1 MQLRYADEVDNS
13 RYDTSLAP
21 QLVLSEGQMAANG
34 FSILCSA
41 SVAYKW
47 SNWRALLL
55 DDPLQ
60 HNDIV
65 YAAAFADVMCNLVE
79 YEGYQLLMSSHDRG
93 EGEFL
98 FRKFDAAGLPCTMV
112 TLTAPSRDG
121 VLHEPPRH
129 NAAASRERITDRG
142 QPG

>member
-13 RYDTSLAP
+13 RYDTGLAP
-21 QLVLSEGQMAANG
+21 QLVLSEGQLAANG
-34 FSILCSA
+34 VSILCA
-41 SVAYKW
+41 VSVAYKW

-60 HNDIV
+60 HNDIIH
-65 YAAAFADVMCNLVE
+65 AAAFADVMRNLVE
-79 YEGYQLLMSSHDRG
+79 YERYQLLMSSHDRA

-98 FRKFDAAGLPCTMV
+98 FRKFDAADLPCTMV

-121 VLHEPPRH
+121 VLSEPPRR
-129 NAAASRERITDRG
+129 NAAASRLLTRPLAAAG
-142 QPG
+142 